1 MDTKKNTGKYHHLI
15 KLKQKTY
22 ALKHLCV
29 HTHTYKLAA
38 IYNVIVC
45 PDFSGVWCGFF
56 FKQKSF
62 GI

>member
-1 MDTKKNTGKYHHLI
+1 MDTKKNTGKYNHLI

-29 HTHTYKLAA
+29 HTHIYKLAA

-45 PDFSGVWCGFF
+45 PIFLGFGVGFF
-56 FKQKSF
+56 
-62 GI
+62 